1 MLFRLNSLF
10 NANSRFHTEAEPE
23 SASRE
28 RNKTWTAGY
37 AQQNDIRQAV
47 RMAKNSS
54 FRDQT
59 DPACASPLRPPVTPD
74 AFGLLKAGM
83 KKLVLGKSSSK
94 NYTSSK
100 LNNSNKPNKYS
111 KQNATQQLKIIRNNE
126 NNSSKNNKSPHTKTV
141 PSKDKFQDRNDI
153 NFKPDQPD
161 YTNFPRL

>member
-1 MLFRLNSLF
+1 
-10 NANSRFHTEAEPE
+10 
-23 SASRE
+23 
-28 RNKTWTAGY
+28 
-37 AQQNDIRQAV
+37 
-47 RMAKNSS
+47 
-54 FRDQT
+54 
-59 DPACASPLRPPVTPD
+59 
-74 AFGLLKAGM
+74 M